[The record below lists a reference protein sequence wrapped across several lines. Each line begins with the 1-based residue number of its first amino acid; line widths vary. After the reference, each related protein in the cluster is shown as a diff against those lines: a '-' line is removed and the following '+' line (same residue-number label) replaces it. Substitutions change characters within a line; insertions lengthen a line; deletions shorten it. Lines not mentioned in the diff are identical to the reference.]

1 MGTVAVTR
9 GGARPSVSGR
19 CEVWPTSPHE
29 CWLVVHPGHREQSP
43 NIFED
48 ILADEER
55 FVDYL
60 ETQLDLIVNLGE
72 QLCLSQLVE
81 RPPSS
86 AT

>member
-1 MGTVAVTR
+1 
-9 GGARPSVSGR
+9 
-19 CEVWPTSPHE
+19 
-29 CWLVVHPGHREQSP
+29 VVHPGHRKQSP

-60 ETQLDLIVNLGE
+60 ETQLDLMVNLGE